1 MELGARG
8 GARDQRDLCRAL
20 RDGDVRREIVGG
32 TSGGKVPRAVQVC
45 RSSGAPVIPRKFFTQ
60 SPVECARA
68 LVGCELVWGACS
80 GIVVECEAY
89 AATGDPAC
97 HTFTRPSAREFV
109 ARHRAGTA
117 YVYFNYGMHW
127 MFNVLTK
134 GEEEGFVLIRAIEP
148 RRGLRTMQKRR
159 GGKTGRELTGG
170 PARLASAL
178 GVTGRHHGTD
188 LCAISS
194 RCFRRGGELEIV
206 ADGRIGISRA
216 AELPWRFS
224 ARDNPYVS
232 VPPGRKKP
240 SRGG

>member
-1 MELGARG
+1 MIAR
-8 GARDQRDLCRAL
+8 
-20 RDGDVRREIVGG
+20 E
-32 TSGGKVPRAVQVC
+32 
-45 RSSGAPVIPRKFFTQ
+45 FFTQ

-117 YVYFNYGMHW
+117 YVYLNYGMHW
-127 MFNVLTK
+127 MLNVLTK
-134 GEEEGFVLIRAIEP
+134 GEEEGFVLLRAIEP
-148 RRGLRTMQKRR
+148 RRGLVAMQRRR
-159 GGKTGRELTGG
+159 GGRTGREMTGG
-170 PARLASAL
+170 PGRLAAAL

-188 LCAISS
+188 FCGGG
-194 RCFRRGGELEIV
+194 RRGFVAGGHVDVV

-216 AELPWRFS
+216 QELPWRFS
-224 ARDNPYVS
+224 LADNPFVS
-232 VPPGRKKP
+232 VRPRLAA
-240 SRGG
+240 